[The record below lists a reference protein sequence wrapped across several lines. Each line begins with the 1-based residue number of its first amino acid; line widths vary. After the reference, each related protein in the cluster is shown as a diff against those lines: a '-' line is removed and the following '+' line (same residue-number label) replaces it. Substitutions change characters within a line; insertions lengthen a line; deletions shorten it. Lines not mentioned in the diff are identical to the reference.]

1 MENKCVYFDGQSAQ
15 EHVCTLHVA
24 DDCLYIYLTEHNN
37 QQLIINKANIVN
49 YQLNFNH
56 LTVKI
61 GTYPHQVVECYGTDA
76 NELYQALA
84 QNSVLKTS
92 QGFFNKNMLL
102 VALVASVVFVGLGMF
117 AFFVALP
124 WAAEKSATLIPL
136 DAEKQLGESIA
147 ASITQSATVND
158 SATLYANKYVAQL
171 NTHTNYAIHVTVI
184 ESDEINAFAL
194 PGGQLFVYTGII
206 KQMKTPEEF
215 AALLGHEISHVSHQ
229 HSLKSICR
237 TLSSSL
243 FIAAVFGDVSGI
255 SAGIV
260 QQANEF
266 KQLTYSREL
275 ETEAD
280 EKGLEMMVQN
290 KINPNGMIDLLT
302 MLDKE
307 ATATPAVLAYFSTHP
322 ETIIRIKNIKAK
334 PIAKQKFAIAPALK
348 LWFDK
353 LQTASK

>member
-15 EHVCTLHVA
+15 ENPCTLHVA
-24 DDCLYIYLTEHNN
+24 DDCLHIYLTQTN
-37 QQLIINKANIVN
+37 QQLIINKAKIVN

-61 GTYPHQVVECYGTDA
+61 GTYPHQVVECYGTVA
-76 NELYQALA
+76 NEIYQGLA
-84 QNSVLKTS
+84 KNSVLKTS
-92 QGFFNKNMLL
+92 QEMFNKNMLV
-102 VALVASVVFVGLGMF
+102 VALAASAVFIGLGLF

-124 WAAEKSATLIPL
+124 WAAEKSALLIPL
-136 DAEKQLGESIA
+136 NAEKKLGETIA
-147 ASITQSATVND
+147 ATITQSSTIND
-158 SATLYANKYVAQL
+158 SATLYANNYVAQL

-184 ESDEINAFAL
+184 KSEEINAFAL

-215 AALLGHEISHVSHQ
+215 AALLGHEISHVSNQ

-255 SAGIV
+255 SAGIM

-266 KQLTYSREL
+266 KQLTYSRTL

-290 KINPNGMIDLLT
+290 KINPRGMIDLLT
-302 MLDKE
+302 MLDKQGS
-307 ATATPAVLAYFSTHP
+307 ATPAVLAYFSTHP
-322 ETIIRIKNIKAK
+322 ETIIRINNIKAK
-334 PIAKQKFAIAPALK
+334 PIAKQTFATNKTLK
-348 LWFDK
+348 IWFYK

>member
-1 MENKCVYFDGQSAQ
+1 MKNKCIYFDVQSAQ
-15 EHVCTLHVA
+15 EHPCTLYVD
-24 DDCLYIYLTEHNN
+24 DDCLYIYLTENNN

-49 YQLNFNH
+49 CELNFNH
-56 LTVKI
+56 LTVKL

-76 NELYQALA
+76 NGLYQALA
-84 QNSVLKTS
+84 KNSVLKTS

-102 VALVASVVFVGLGMF
+102 VALAASAMFVGLGVF
-117 AFFVALP
+117 VFFVALP

-136 DAEKQLGESIA
+136 NVEKQLGESIA
-147 ASITQSATVND
+147 ASITQTATVND
-158 SATLYANKYVAQL
+158 SATVYANKYAAQL

-215 AALLGHEISHVSHQ
+215 AALLGHEISHVSNQ

-243 FIAAVFGDVSGI
+243 LIAYVFGDVSGI
-255 SAGIV
+255 SAVII

-290 KINPNGMIDLLT
+290 KINPKGMIDLLT
-302 MLDKE
+302 MLDKKTTSTP
-307 ATATPAVLAYFSTHP
+307 TAMAYFSSHP
-322 ETIIRIKNIKAK
+322 ETIIRINSIKSM
-334 PIAKQKFAIAPALK
+334 PIAKQKFATAPKLK
-348 LWFDK
+348 LWFYK
-353 LQTASK
+353 LKSTSK